1 MRAVMDAGLKTV
13 SAEPIT
19 RPLRV
24 EISYF
29 YLEGGKIDLDN
40 IAKPICDAL
49 KNLVYRDDSQ
59 IWQLY
64 LKKLALDGNFTLR
77 ETPEPLALALQ
88 KGEDFIYVA
97 VLDLEDF

>member
-1 MRAVMDAGLKTV
+1 MRAVRDAALKAI
-13 SAEPIT
+13 SGDAIT
-19 RPLRV
+19 GPVRV

-64 LKKLALDGNFTLR
+64 VRKVALDGNFTLR
-77 ETPEPLALALQ
+77 ETPEPLALALE
-88 KGEDFIYVA
+88 KGEDFV
-97 VLDLEDF
+97 